1 MEPKHIFRAISL
13 FIGSA
18 LVLCAL
24 VDGRI
29 NWLPHLDAQ
38 WLLAAGVVLIALAAR
53 KSAMKLP
60 KT

>member
-1 MEPKHIFRAISL
+1 MKPKHIFRSISL
-13 FIGSA
+13 VVGVA

-24 VDGRI
+24 IDGRI

-53 KSAMKLP
+53 KSVMELP